1 MSRESFAADA
11 ETTMPGP
18 RAYGFPGGA
27 QVRDEDEVPSG
38 PVIGESD
45 DHAHI
50 IYTPGAGP

>member
-1 MSRESFAADA
+1 
-11 ETTMPGP
+11 MPGP

-38 PVIGESD
+38 PVVGESD

-50 IYTPGAGP
+50 LYSPAAGP